1 MIFDAPSHVHHPID
15 SCEHP
20 VFRKHRINL
29 EVCSMSVPW
38 FRDSVTGV
46 QRAYGSEDQTFL
58 LGLELSLPSI
68 YNTVERSLL
77 VMNSRT

>member
-1 MIFDAPSHVHHPID
+1 MT
-15 SCEHP
+15 
-20 VFRKHRINL
+20 
-29 EVCSMSVPW
+29 VPW

-46 QRAYGSEDQTFL
+46 QRAYGPEDQTFL
-58 LGLELSLPSI
+58 LGLELSLLSI